1 MENTTEKHPDNNK
14 MAKEL
19 NKGANSKEG
28 QSRFRKVKDYY
39 EFVNVSEVGIGDIDP
54 VLAFRQWVDGY
65 AIQQNLNQSQDDEGA
80 KLG

>member
-1 MENTTEKHPDNNK
+1 MENTTENHPDNNK

-19 NKGANSKEG
+19 NKNANSKEG

-39 EFVNVSEVGIGDIDP
+39 EFANVCEVGIGDTDP

-65 AIQQNLNQSQDDEGA
+65 AIQQNLNQSQKDEDT

>member
-14 MAKEL
+14 TAKAL

-39 EFVNVSEVGIGDIDP
+39 EFVNVSEVSIGDTDP
-54 VLAFRQWVDGY
+54 VMAFRQWVDGY
-65 AIQQNLNQSQDDEGA
+65 AIQQNLNQSQDDKGA